1 MTKLIEG
8 MRYLEWQKR
17 NQQGFENLTK
27 IQKKEARNQGYYNR
41 GWDKVLNS
49 WKIICQINNIVTLF
63 EYKLSKGDII
73 GAIGQSIAEANQAQ
87 ILVRQSIDALE
98 KNQAFLDQ
106 LASATLAKYH
116 TL

>member
-17 NQQGFENLTK
+17 NQQGFDNLTK

-49 WKIICQINNIVTLF
+49 WNIIKINNVVTLF
-63 EYKLSKGDII
+63 EYKLSKGDIL
-73 GAIGQSIAEANQAQ
+73 GAIGQSIAEANQAKNFV
-87 ILVRQSIDALE
+87 LKSIDALD
-98 KNQAFLDQ
+98 KNQELLDQ
-106 LASATLAKYH
+106 LAEAKLAIYQTL
-116 TL
+116 

>member
-17 NQQGFENLTK
+17 NQQGFDNLTK

-41 GWDKVLNS
+41 GWDKVLKS
-49 WKIICQINNIVTLF
+49 WNIICKINNIVTLF

-73 GAIGQSIAEANQAQ
+73 GAIGQSIAEANQAKNFV
-87 ILVRQSIDALE
+87 LKSIDALD
-98 KNQAFLDQ
+98 KNQEFLDQ
-106 LASATLAKYH
+106 LAEITLAKYQ